1 MDIIKLLFIRII
13 ETNRLCTVILC
24 LFNLLSFSFVLCMM
38 DFIGIGMIT
47 ASQLE
52 VSQPTFLQL
61 IMKSL
66 GLVKFEL

>member
-1 MDIIKLLFIRII
+1 
-13 ETNRLCTVILC
+13 
-24 LFNLLSFSFVLCMM
+24 MM

-52 VSQPTFLQL
+52 VSQRTFLQL

>member
-1 MDIIKLLFIRII
+1 
-13 ETNRLCTVILC
+13 
-24 LFNLLSFSFVLCMM
+24 MM